1 MKKTLLGLLA
11 ALALAGAPL
20 AQAADPKPAE
30 AKPAATQKAA
40 EKIDINSATA
50 EELAQLKGIGP
61 ARAEAI
67 IKGRPYKG
75 KDDLP
80 RRKII
85 PQSVYDQIKDDIIAK
100 QK

>member
-1 MKKTLLGLLA
+1 MKKALFGLLA
-11 ALALAGAPL
+11 ALALAVPL
-20 AQAADPKPAE
+20 AHLPQAHAADPKAPAV
-30 AKPAATQKAA
+30 QKAA
-40 EKIDINSATA
+40 EKIDVNSASA
-50 EELAQLKGIGP
+50 EQLASLKGIGP
-61 ARAEAI
+61 VRAQAI
-67 IKGRPYKG
+67 IDGRPYKG